1 MKYERK
7 ARREKN
13 SFLNELKEIYKRKIT
28 DEIKMKR
35 TFKKKQKKKHKKL
48 IVLFRSYC
56 FRFFTIFCTNV

>member
-7 ARREKN
+7 ARRENN

-35 TFKKKQKKKHKKL
+35 TFKKKKKNIK
-48 IVLFRSYC
+48 
-56 FRFFTIFCTNV
+56 N